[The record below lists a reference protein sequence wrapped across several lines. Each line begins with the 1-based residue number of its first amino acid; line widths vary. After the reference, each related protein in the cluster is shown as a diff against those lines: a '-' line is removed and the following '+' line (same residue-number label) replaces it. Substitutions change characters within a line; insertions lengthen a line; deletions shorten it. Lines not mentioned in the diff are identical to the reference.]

1 MVKIKVSR
9 NQNGYITKIVAD
21 GHSGY
26 AEEGSD
32 IVCAIV
38 STAVQSVV
46 VCCEEVH
53 KCDYFA
59 DIKDGYLKWYLK
71 DDETAEKISVLTET
85 LYRVLIQAQESYGS
99 YISVKEVN

>member
-9 NQNGYITKIVAD
+9 NSDGYITGIEAK

-26 AEEGSD
+26 KEAGSD

-53 KCDYFA
+53 KCEYFA

-71 DDETAEKISVLTET
+71 NSETAKDISVLTET
-85 LYRVLIQAQESYGS
+85 LYLVLLQAQDSYGS

>member
-9 NQNGYITKIVAD
+9 NSKGYITKIEAN

-26 AEEGSD
+26 AEEGLD

-46 VCCEEVH
+46 VCCEDVLKSE
-53 KCDYFA
+53 YFA
-59 DIKDGYLKWYLK
+59 DIKDGYLKWYLNN
-71 DDETAEKISVLTET
+71 DETAEKMSVLTET
-85 LYRVLIQAQESYGS
+85 VYRVLIQAQESYGS

>member
-9 NQNGYITKIVAD
+9 NSDGYITGIEVK

-26 AEEGSD
+26 KEEGSD

-53 KCDYFA
+53 KCEYFA

-71 DDETAEKISVLTET
+71 NSETAKDISVLTET
-85 LYRVLIQAQESYGS
+85 LYLVLLQAQESYGS